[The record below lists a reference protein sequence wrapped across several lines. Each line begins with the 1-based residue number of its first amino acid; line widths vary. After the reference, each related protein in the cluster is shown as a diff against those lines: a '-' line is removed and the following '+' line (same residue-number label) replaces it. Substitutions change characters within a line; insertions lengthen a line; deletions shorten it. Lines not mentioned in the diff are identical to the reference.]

1 MEAIPVICRQI
12 VFICLFGFFFLA
24 AVAGSLNL
32 LFFESGAS
40 KEHVSKAGA
49 VRIYLFICLVLHV

>member
-12 VFICLFGFFFLA
+12 GFICLFVCFLA
-24 AVAGSLNL
+24 SVAGSLNL

-49 VRIYLFICLVLHV
+49 VPIYLFICLVLRV